1 MKTENN
7 PLNTDPKNKPDST
20 PKKDGASQ
28 PKKPGNDPDQTPE
41 REVKDVP
48 KAKPEVQKT
57 PDKKK
62 IGF

>member
-7 PLNTDPKNKPDST
+7 PVSIDPKNKPDQT
-20 PKKDGASQ
+20 QKKDGTSQ

-48 KAKPEVQKT
+48 KAKPEVDHK
-57 PDKKK
+57 PDQKK